1 MSDII
6 SQMRKSNSELIKT
19 EASDLA
25 KWSKLKHI
33 KSDLE
38 LFLQFN
44 VAEIKFKTNTNTDSS
59 VICTSNTTLIKIL
72 AAKKEEDKK
81 KLMNFKNSG
90 IKTKDKNSVLTW
102 DLIDNKYK
110 TINLASWFIVNF
122 ISIFP
127 ENILLLDEVINKILK
142 K

>member
-25 KWSKLKHI
+25 KWSKLKHV

-44 VAEIKFKTNTNTDSS
+44 VAEINFKTKDNLDSS
-59 VICTSNTTLIKIL
+59 IICTSNTTLIKIL

-81 KLMNFKNSG
+81 KLVVFKNSG
-90 IKTKDKNSVLTW
+90 INTKDKTSVLTW
-102 DLIDNKYK
+102 DLVDNKYK
-110 TINLASWFIVNF
+110 TINLSSWFIVNF